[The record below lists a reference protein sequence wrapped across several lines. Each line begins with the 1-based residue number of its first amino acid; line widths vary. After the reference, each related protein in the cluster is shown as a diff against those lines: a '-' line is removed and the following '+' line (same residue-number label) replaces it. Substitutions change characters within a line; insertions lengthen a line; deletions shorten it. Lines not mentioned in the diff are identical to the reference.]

1 MPTIDTG
8 RSRSLVYDGEISCQF
23 KEVWSWEEDGGC
35 GGDDPLYTLS
45 SWERGYSQVR
55 IEGPWYILEARIN
68 SEVTPV
74 PACAEAPDSIPRTR
88 RWRNS
93 VRARIVDPARTTT
106 YSDSG
111 WVHGGWTSFSIPGS
125 VDQTSTGDY
134 EATAP
139 AFERL
144 EYGDLDSALT
154 NSDNFPDYDLGATND
169 HLEGK
174 AARLYE
180 RITSGGNFTATITLG
195 DATATAGP
203 VSTTGNTY
211 EMGLA
216 LYYCLCVATAQA
228 FQDSATGFIEAN
240 FAGVPLGAA
249 VDHTTAAG
257 TGDAAAG
264 ALATSTSS
272 SLIDTYTT
280 TEAALWPGKEI
291 EIPATLRGPSGA
303 YPDSLTM
310 EYVSHRNTLGNE
322 ATSTASLGPSAT
334 ATRTQARYD
343 VEIDVN
349 TSGVSEAIDE
359 YAPTR
364 AWLTPAS
371 LTAAGENSSDWRLQ
385 FRGKQ
390 WTIGELAETNPW
402 NLFDGSSAAGWAGT
416 NASISSSGGVISV
429 AASGGEGSASHN
441 FSPHGKIE
449 AWRYLRLRVRGSAAM
464 SLILELDNDIK
475 PKKWRF
481 DVTTSFADVD
491 IDLCNPRS
499 VEGLKRVNEKY
510 SRWPLDSSRVDDDG
524 TWGVSQLKE
533 ILISAIPDGKTLEI
547 DYIRLVRDGDLEW
560 SLLPAFNWWITTT
573 GSQQGS
579 PFAVLNA
586 DGRISDWPGVRRTG
600 GSYSW
605 PTITDLMGDI
615 GGLVG
620 LSFTAAGSFP
630 DSFHTNDR
638 EALLIYGSGETYDTG
653 WDWGQDKEPIGNITA
668 QMLWDQLEAF
678 PECGDVWGWDTGAY
692 GGPLVM
698 PAAKILRG
706 QAWGLVLDRDGPVA
720 SETVTYRTSPGA
732 ADRGSD
738 SSEADGYYLT
748 GTPWGLSTGLHRGH
762 AISRQSEEL
771 ANRNR
776 WRRRVA
782 FLELPPHGGLSG
794 YDVHPDGT
802 HGRAILDQDTG
813 LIEFGTA
820 ENTDGATFTAINTGL
835 SALAVAFCWHYVRQT
850 KTGLL
855 LVLDGEDATLYTSED
870 LGATWTMA
878 TTFTSISDPLGAALC
893 VHPDGR
899 VCAYW
904 LDGTTVKGAVMDAA
918 LTTLRTASS
927 IRTGVDPG
935 GVSAAAFQRL
945 TVPRTAM
952 LTIESGVPT
961 VTESTDGLAFS

>member
-1 MPTIDTG
+1 
-8 RSRSLVYDGEISCQF
+8 
-23 KEVWSWEEDGGC
+23 
-35 GGDDPLYTLS
+35 
-45 SWERGYSQVR
+45 
-55 IEGPWYILEARIN
+55 
-68 SEVTPV
+68 
-74 PACAEAPDSIPRTR
+74 
-88 RWRNS
+88 
-93 VRARIVDPARTTT
+93 VDPGRTTT

-111 WVHGGWTSFSIPGS
+111 WVNGGWTSFSIPGS
-125 VDQTSTGDY
+125 VDQTSTGTY

-144 EYGDLDSALT
+144 EYGDLDPALT
-154 NSDNFPDYDLGATND
+154 NSNNFPDYDLGATND

-180 RITSGGNFTATITLG
+180 QITSGGNFTATITLG

-203 VSTTGNTY
+203 VSTTGKTF
-211 EMGLA
+211 EMALA

-228 FQDSATGFIEAN
+228 FQDSATGLIEAN

-272 SLIDTYTT
+272 SAIETYTT
-280 TEAALWPGKEI
+280 TEAALWPGNGI

-322 ATSTASLGPSAT
+322 ATSTISLGPSAT

-371 LTAAGENSSDWRLQ
+371 LGAAGENSSDWRLQ

-402 NLFDGSSAAGWAGT
+402 NLFDGSSAAGWHGT

-491 IDLCNPRS
+491 IDLCNPKA
-499 VEGLKRVNEKY
+499 VEGVKRVNEKY

-533 ILISAIPDGKTLEI
+533 LIISAIPDGETLEI

-560 SLLPAFNWWITTT
+560 SLLPAFNWWINTT

-605 PTITDLMGDI
+605 PTITQLMGDI

-630 DSFHTNDR
+630 DSFHTNAR
-638 EALLIYGSGETYDTG
+638 EALLIYGSGATYDTG
-653 WDWGQDKEPIGNITA
+653 YDWGQDKEPIGNITA
-668 QMLWDQLEAF
+668 QMLWDQIEAF

-698 PAAKILRG
+698 PTAKILRG
-706 QAWGLVLDRDGPVA
+706 QAWGLVLDQDGPVA

-738 SSEADGYYLT
+738 ISEADGYYLT
-748 GTPWGLSTGLHRGH
+748 GTPWGLSTGLHRVH

-776 WRRRVA
+776 WRRRVVFRDIEAVRPLALANTRAPWPQYLEIAEDGVSGDLGA
-782 FLELPPHGGLSG
+782 FREQFERPLGS
-794 YDVHPDGT
+794 
-802 HGRAILDQDTG
+802 
-813 LIEFGTA
+813 
-820 ENTDGATFTAINTGL
+820 L
-835 SALAVAFCWHYVRQT
+835 SALSELLSATETWGADLELARGGGQAWAAYSRAGDIYAKASDDDGQTWSTETLILSDALFPQIVFGAPEAVFGMRPDTADDP
-850 KTGLL
+850 GI
-855 LVLDGEDATLYTSED
+855 LVGVAREPGTSSWGSVFTLTASGSPIRVEPTPFAIVSEESGRTMVLAARKEGETAITRWWSADG
-870 LGATWTMA
+870 GRTWT
-878 TTFTSISDPLGAALC
+878 
-893 VHPDGR
+893 
-899 VCAYW
+899 
-904 LDGTTVKGAVMDAA
+904 
-918 LTTLRTASS
+918 
-927 IRTGVDPG
+927 
-935 GVSAAAFQRL
+935 
-945 TVPRTAM
+945 
-952 LTIESGVPT
+952 ES
-961 VTESTDGLAFS
+961 